1 MARGTST
8 TSGLTSSPM
17 PASSTGCSNPAWA
30 TPAGSGGQG
39 ANRASTGDGAAGIVR
54 LPPAHRPLGAG
65 RLLGQR
71 QQRFSLRTGERMAGL
86 LAEEKDDEREDQ
98 AEGDGK
104 RERDDVHDVRGLRAG
119 IIARPAAKASP
130 RHAERPEWQCGIF
143 ADMRQQFLQAFA
155 KLRPMIKTCWE
166 VLLRAEPATSPLGN
180 PDTLVFMM
188 DRTLDTFFISILSPS
203 PRRWLARHPLLCRSL
218 NDTCPCE
225 RNPLL
230 RYFVSGE
237 QALLAIAG
245 QALTDAAS
253 GPEEEDRILSEL
265 QLTFHY
271 LAQHELQTFCDLCRE
286 NCTRARAGI
295 VTGRRN
301 GPPPVRRQQRTLR
314 LRPHWAPARAT

>member
-1 MARGTST
+1 
-8 TSGLTSSPM
+8 
-17 PASSTGCSNPAWA
+17 
-30 TPAGSGGQG
+30 
-39 ANRASTGDGAAGIVR
+39 
-54 LPPAHRPLGAG
+54 
-65 RLLGQR
+65 
-71 QQRFSLRTGERMAGL
+71 MAGL

-98 AEGDGK
+98 AEADGK

-119 IIARPAAKASP
+119 IIARPAAKAPHFLHKTAQNLAPNGLIADDLAGSSSVNSAMQILCLGTGKPHRPSAPTDAHASP

-188 DRTLDTFFISILSPS
+188 DRTLDTFFTSILSPS
-203 PRRWLARHPLLCRSL
+203 PRRWLARHPLLCSSL

-245 QALTDAAS
+245 QALTDAAA